1 MWFCSVDPKEKE
13 KKRKGD
19 LSWFATRTS
28 RLKRRRIEFVYIGF
42 THQGVRTYVRTGLPA
57 GLYYKPIDVP
67 QSSPQSK
74 PKVTELTTQKRRW
87 VDAMQAEGSIANLRS
102 DSHISGHKQI
112 FVCTNFFKTEL
123 EGRRLL
129 SVRGRLFIY
138 FFQQAKCTDYVP
150 IFPSLPA
157 ANTVVKP
164 TLTLVADAAV
174 TNFVFPGSSCRR
186 GETENE
192 RGVHDEAGC
201 GAK

>member
-1 MWFCSVDPKEKE
+1 
-13 KKRKGD
+13 
-19 LSWFATRTS
+19 
-28 RLKRRRIEFVYIGF
+28 
-42 THQGVRTYVRTGLPA
+42 
-57 GLYYKPIDVP
+57 
-67 QSSPQSK
+67 
-74 PKVTELTTQKRRW
+74 
-87 VDAMQAEGSIANLRS
+87 MQAEGSIANLRS

>member
-1 MWFCSVDPKEKE
+1 MQCKRNDRSPTCALTPTSV
-13 KKRKGD
+13 G
-19 LSWFATRTS
+19 TS
-28 RLKRRRIEFVYIGF
+28 KS
-42 THQGVRTYVRTGLPA
+42 
-57 GLYYKPIDVP
+57 LYAPI
-67 QSSPQSK
+67 
-74 PKVTELTTQKRRW
+74 
-87 VDAMQAEGSIANLRS
+87 
-102 DSHISGHKQI
+102 
-112 FVCTNFFKTEL
+112 FFKTKL

-129 SVRGRLFIY
+129 SVRGRLFI
-138 FFQQAKCTDYVP
+138 FFEQAKCTDYVP